1 MKLFAFLLVVLI
13 GAAQAFVAPSA
24 FKGTAMTSPR
34 ATRGERI
41 VRIEESFR
49 ERDATRR
56 PLDHVLSLA
65 TEAMHASMPSSPLAL
80 KRHRAP
86 RPPLFCMCI
95 FTCVFKY
102 ARVFS
107 LFMFFCP
114 QPCSIVGPPFLL
126 CFSRDR
132 CPFFGRGGVGCCLCC
147 VRRVLY
153 LVCQQRGSMGK
164 PVLGGFWPQVRE
176 NDGEL

>member
-65 TEAMHASMPSSPLAL
+65 TEAMHASMLSSPLAL
-80 KRHRAP
+80 KRHRPP
-86 RPPLFCMCI
+86 RPPLFCMC
-95 FTCVFKY
+95 TCVFKY

-107 LFMFFCP
+107 LFMFLS
-114 QPCSIVGPPFLL
+114 QPDVPSSGPLFL
-126 CFSRDR
+126 FAFHEM
-132 CPFFGRGGVGCCLCC
+132 PVFGRGGAGCCLCC
-147 VRRVLY
+147 VRRVLH
-153 LVCQQRGSMGK
+153 LVCQQRGSMGNL
-164 PVLGGFWPQVRE
+164 VWAGFWPQVRE
-176 NDGEL
+176 YGEL